1 MLTREGES
9 LGWVDTGRFAQE
21 LSKEAC
27 MHAEATLCRR
37 QRNVRTHGYVGAGR
51 SLLPQSQES
60 RAPARAATRRNSM
73 LQRSNAGVAPAP
85 SKPSSH
91 DTLAAAIQ
99 RANDY
104 ARISVVPPSARSLA
118 HLELTCGAHKKPAVK
133 RPHLD
138 FSDMA
143 AAMLPENADDQN
155 TPRELIQWSTEI
167 RELVEMGA
175 RVHAAQVAMAHARKK
190 AAALT
195 DDIFVKA
202 DELFRYDPEGR
213 FACRELLLGMAHG
226 AARISEAQ
234 AHLEGEMA
242 EFIAMRTRICEPWN
256 CSMRWWSTAGGQVLE
271 DEILRLQRVSESLSR
286 DLCEAMGRSHLE
298 AETNEAERRQL
309 VDELG
314 AMKLEIEVVR
324 SCLTPEYAIIE
335 AKWKEEVEALEA
347 RKDAQR
353 MAHERELEKRKQRS
367 QVLDDEV
374 LQLQLLFESSKR
386 DLRRLHD
393 DAGSCE
399 VERQRLVDEL
409 GRMKL
414 IVQSAKREIEV
425 VRSCLTPEYAIIEA
439 EWKEEVEA
447 LEARKDAQRM
457 AHERELE
464 RELKEAKRAHAAEA
478 AAIRITYEAEAK
490 AQDEALRQECA
501 DQFQRRLEAK
511 EGECIAIRNEMTRLQ
526 SLHAKCLA
534 QGSLEALR
542 RTRIGFS
549 PPPESALLGKAR
561 NLILEE
567 ALKQPAAH
575 NGQPT
580 PETLSWRGTAHDYE
594 QPGNEFHL
602 MEWERLEP
610 LYAARPKASFRKPP
624 PLSKHLL
631 AYEDAKP
638 MQGCQPEPPH
648 EPPKPWPPNQPRSP
662 ACARPHRRAPPS
674 GSRGHHKN
682 A

>member
-1 MLTREGES
+1 MLHRI
-9 LGWVDTGRFAQE
+9 
-21 LSKEAC
+21 
-27 MHAEATLCRR
+27 
-37 QRNVRTHGYVGAGR
+37 
-51 SLLPQSQES
+51 
-60 RAPARAATRRNSM
+60 
-73 LQRSNAGVAPAP
+73 NAGVEPAI

-91 DTLAAAIQ
+91 EALAVAIQ

-118 HLELTCGAHKKPAVK
+118 HLELHKKPAVQ

-143 AAMLPENADDQN
+143 AAMLPETADDQN
-155 TPRELIQWSTEI
+155 TPRELIQWTSEL

-195 DDIFVKA
+195 DDTFVKA
-202 DELFRYDPEGR
+202 DELFRYDHEGR
-213 FACRELLLGMAHG
+213 FACRELLLRMAHG
-226 AARISEAQ
+226 TARISEAQ

-242 EFIAMRTRICEPWN
+242 GFIVMRTRICEPWN
-256 CSMRWWSTAGGQVLE
+256 CSRRWWSTAGGQVLE

-286 DLCEAMGRSHLE
+286 DLCEVMGRLHLE
-298 AETNEAERRQL
+298 AETNEAERRQRI
-309 VDELG
+309 DELG
-314 AMKLEIEVVR
+314 AMKREIEVVR

-335 AKWKEEVEALEA
+335 AKWKEEVEALET

-353 MAHERELEKRKQRS
+353 MTHERELERELEKWKQRS
-367 QVLDDEV
+367 QVLEDEV
-374 LQLQLLFESSKR
+374 LRLQLLFESSKR
-386 DLRRLHD
+386 DLGRLHG
-393 DAGSCE
+393 DAGSRE

-409 GRMKL
+409 SRTKL
-414 IVQSAKREIEV
+414 LVQSVKREIEV

-439 EWKEEVEA
+439 RWKDEVEA
-447 LEARKDAQRM
+447 LETRKDAQRM
-457 AHERELE
+457 THERELE
-464 RELKEAKRAHAAEA
+464 EAKRAYAAEV
-478 AAIRITYEAEAK
+478 AAIRLAYKAEAEAK
-490 AQDEALRQECA
+490 DEALRQECA

-511 EGECIAIRNEMTRLQ
+511 EGECISIRNEMTRLQ

-549 PPPESALLGKAR
+549 PPPESAMLGKAR

-567 ALKQPAAH
+567 AFKQPAAH

-610 LYAARPKASFRKPP
+610 PYAPRPKTSFRKPL
-624 PLSKHLL
+624 PLSKHLS
-631 AYEDAKP
+631 AYEDAKRV
-638 MQGCQPEPPH
+638 QGCQPEPPH
-648 EPPKPWPPNQPRSP
+648 EPPKPLPPDRPRSP
-662 ACARPHRRAPPS
+662 ACARPHRKPPS
-674 GSRGHHKN
+674 GSRVHQTRCLIGSST
-682 A
+682 

>member
-27 MHAEATLCRR
+27 MHAEATLCKR

-226 AARISEAQ
+226 ATRISEAQ

-256 CSMRWWSTAGGQVLE
+256 CSRRWWSTAGGQVLE

-335 AKWKEEVEALEA
+335 AK
-347 RKDAQR
+347 
-353 MAHERELEKRKQRS
+353 
-367 QVLDDEV
+367 
-374 LQLQLLFESSKR
+374 
-386 DLRRLHD
+386 
-393 DAGSCE
+393 
-399 VERQRLVDEL
+399 
-409 GRMKL
+409 
-414 IVQSAKREIEV
+414 
-425 VRSCLTPEYAIIEA
+425 
-439 EWKEEVEA
+439 WKEEVEA

-580 PETLSWRGTAHDYE
+580 PKTLS
-594 QPGNEFHL
+594 
-602 MEWERLEP
+602 
-610 LYAARPKASFRKPP
+610 
-624 PLSKHLL
+624 
-631 AYEDAKP
+631 
-638 MQGCQPEPPH
+638 
-648 EPPKPWPPNQPRSP
+648 
-662 ACARPHRRAPPS
+662 
-674 GSRGHHKN
+674 
-682 A
+682 

>member
-1 MLTREGES
+1 MLHRI
-9 LGWVDTGRFAQE
+9 
-21 LSKEAC
+21 
-27 MHAEATLCRR
+27 
-37 QRNVRTHGYVGAGR
+37 
-51 SLLPQSQES
+51 
-60 RAPARAATRRNSM
+60 
-73 LQRSNAGVAPAP
+73 NAGVEPAI

-91 DTLAAAIQ
+91 EALAVAIQ

-118 HLELTCGAHKKPAVK
+118 HLELHKKPAVQ

-143 AAMLPENADDQN
+143 AAMLPETADDQN
-155 TPRELIQWSTEI
+155 TPRELIQWTTEL

-195 DDIFVKA
+195 DDTFVKA
-202 DELFRYDPEGR
+202 DELFRYDHEGR
-213 FACRELLLGMAHG
+213 FACRELLLRMAHG
-226 AARISEAQ
+226 TARISEAQ

-242 EFIAMRTRICEPWN
+242 GFIVMRTRICEPWN
-256 CSMRWWSTAGGQVLE
+256 CSRRWWSTAGGQVLE

-286 DLCEAMGRSHLE
+286 DLCEVMGRLHLE
-298 AETNEAERRQL
+298 AETNEAERRQRI
-309 VDELG
+309 DELG
-314 AMKLEIEVVR
+314 AMKREIEVVR

-335 AKWKEEVEALEA
+335 AKWKEEVEALET

-353 MAHERELEKRKQRS
+353 ITHERELE
-367 QVLDDEV
+367 
-374 LQLQLLFESSKR
+374 
-386 DLRRLHD
+386 
-393 DAGSCE
+393 
-399 VERQRLVDEL
+399 
-409 GRMKL
+409 
-414 IVQSAKREIEV
+414 
-425 VRSCLTPEYAIIEA
+425 
-439 EWKEEVEA
+439 
-447 LEARKDAQRM
+447 
-457 AHERELE
+457 
-464 RELKEAKRAHAAEA
+464 EAKRAYAAEV
-478 AAIRITYEAEAK
+478 AAIRLEAEAK
-490 AQDEALRQECA
+490 DEALRQECA

-511 EGECIAIRNEMTRLQ
+511 EGECISIRNEMTRLQ

-549 PPPESALLGKAR
+549 PPPESAMLGKAR

-567 ALKQPAAH
+567 AFKQPAAH

-610 LYAARPKASFRKPP
+610 PYAPRPKTSSRKPP
-624 PLSKHLL
+624 PLSKHLS
-631 AYEDAKP
+631 AYEDAKRV
-638 MQGCQPEPPH
+638 QGCQPEPPH
-648 EPPKPWPPNQPRSP
+648 EPPKPLPPNRPRSP
-662 ACARPHRRAPPS
+662 ACARPHRRPPS
-674 GSRGHHKN
+674 GSRVHQTRCLIGSST
-682 A
+682 

>member
-27 MHAEATLCRR
+27 MHAEATLCKR

-202 DELFRYDPEGR
+202 DELFRHDPEGR
-213 FACRELLLGMAHG
+213 FACRELLLRMAHG

-314 AMKLEIEVVR
+314 AMKL
-324 SCLTPEYAIIE
+324 
-335 AKWKEEVEALEA
+335 
-347 RKDAQR
+347 
-353 MAHERELEKRKQRS
+353 
-367 QVLDDEV
+367 
-374 LQLQLLFESSKR
+374 
-386 DLRRLHD
+386 
-393 DAGSCE
+393 
-399 VERQRLVDEL
+399 
-409 GRMKL
+409 
-414 IVQSAKREIEV
+414 EIEV

-610 LYAARPKASFRKPP
+610 LYATRPKASFRKPP

>member
-27 MHAEATLCRR
+27 MHAEATLCKR

-335 AKWKEEVEALEA
+335 A
-347 RKDAQR
+347 
-353 MAHERELEKRKQRS
+353 
-367 QVLDDEV
+367 
-374 LQLQLLFESSKR
+374 
-386 DLRRLHD
+386 
-393 DAGSCE
+393 
-399 VERQRLVDEL
+399 
-409 GRMKL
+409 
-414 IVQSAKREIEV
+414 
-425 VRSCLTPEYAIIEA
+425 

-511 EGECIAIRNEMTRLQ
+511 EGECIAIRNEMKRLQ

-610 LYAARPKASFRKPP
+610 LYATRPKASFRKPP